1 MNVAIYVRVSTS
13 EQTTDNQLPDV
24 ERLCAARGW
33 TITHRYNET
42 VSGAT
47 RQPPELAR
55 MLANAHASRFGAV
68 VVWALD
74 RLGRGGIAE
83 VSGIV
88 AKLDAARV
96 SLVTVR
102 EPWADTSG
110 PMRDLLLALF
120 AWVAQQER
128 ARLSERTRA
137 GLDRARAQGIKLGG
151 PCSSRRRWTRR
162 CTGWTP
168 ARTCR
173 QWRGISAWAPPR

>member
-1 MNVAIYVRVSTS
+1 EGEEARQGEGAEGGALADRAAGLHAHAAVQVRACQSRDGEARALHEREGAGGGGDGEARRQGVNVAIYVRVSTS
-13 EQTTDNQLPDV
+13 EQTADNQLPDV

-110 PMRDLLLALF
+110 PMRDLLLAL
-120 AWVAQQER
+120 
-128 ARLSERTRA
+128 
-137 GLDRARAQGIKLGG
+137 
-151 PCSSRRRWTRR
+151 
-162 CTGWTP
+162 
-168 ARTCR
+168 
-173 QWRGISAWAPPR
+173 